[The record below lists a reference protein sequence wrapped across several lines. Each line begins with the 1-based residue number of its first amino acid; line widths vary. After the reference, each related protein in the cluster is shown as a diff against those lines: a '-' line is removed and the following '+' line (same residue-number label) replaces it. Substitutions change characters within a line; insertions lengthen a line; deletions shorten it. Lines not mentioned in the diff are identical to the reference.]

1 MDADEALR
9 VIGSEL
15 RKKLDFSV
23 DPCSGDRGWVVA
35 GRSDVPVFADNVTCD
50 CDSAACHAKS
60 ILSPCICSFF
70 SSQLAQEPEFSKPPF
85 LSDLYP
91 TWNYP
96 NGTIP
101 AHWVSLPLFHLSL
114 LGNRVSGTIPE
125 EMGDMITFDDL

>member
-1 MDADEALR
+1 MDAVEALR
-9 VIGSEL
+9 VIGSKL

-23 DPCSGDRGWVVA
+23 DPCSGDRGWIVA
-35 GRSDVPVFADNVTCD
+35 GRSDVPVFADNVT
-50 CDSAACHAKS
+50 
-60 ILSPCICSFF
+60 LSPCICSFF

-101 AHWVSLPLFHLSL
+101 AHWVSLPLVHLSL